1 MIAEKIDYDIK
12 EITLYIPIK
21 MTEYIKLDK
30 KFITKPVIKWI
41 GGKTQIIDKLVPNF
55 PREIRNYHEV
65 FLGGGSVLLAFLSYV
80 KRGVIK
86 CSGVVYAYDANE
98 PMINLYKNIQK
109 NPNELFDSISRFKEI
124 YTSITSI
131 NGNQKPLT
139 DGESIESRE
148 SYYFWIRKQYNKLST
163 EEKNGVNGSAMLLFL
178 NKTCFRGM
186 FRVGPNG
193 FNVPFGNNKKPE
205 IANIEHIMEVSELI
219 QNVVFSSCPFE
230 TSFEN
235 ITSGD
240 FTYLDPPYAPNDD
253 KSFVAYTNQGFK
265 YQQHLDLFKIC
276 NDLQQKNVKM
286 MMSNSHTELVT
297 NNFSS
302 ELFTIDNIVCK
313 RLINSSNPNDTAKEV
328 IIRNY

>member
-1 MIAEKIDYDIK
+1 
-12 EITLYIPIK
+12 

-55 PREIRNYHEV
+55 PKEICNYHEV
-65 FLGGGSVLLAFLSYV
+65 FLGGGSVLLAFLSYI
-80 KRGVIK
+80 KHGLIK
-86 CSGVVYAYDANE
+86 CSGIVYAYDANE
-98 PMINLYKNIQK
+98 PLINLYKNIQK
-109 NPNELFDSISRFKEI
+109 NPNELFDSISRLKEI
-124 YTSITSI
+124 YTSIISLK
-131 NGNQKPLT
+131 GNQKPLT
-139 DGESIESRE
+139 YGESITSRE
-148 SYYFWIRKQYNKLST
+148 SYYFWIRKQYNLLSVD
-163 EEKNGVNGSAMLLFL
+163 EKNGVNGSAMLLFL
-178 NKTCFRGM
+178 NKTCFKGI
-186 FRVGPNG
+186 FRIGPNG
-193 FNVPFGNNKKPE
+193 FNVPFGNNNNPE
-205 IANIEHIMEVSELI
+205 IANIEHIIEVSELI
-219 QNVVFSSCPFE
+219 QNVIFSSCPFE